1 MVTPKNIISNVC
13 SKIKSNYEFEEGFVG
28 MKMDDIKHVQL
39 SEIAELITKGTT
51 PTTLGYEFQDSGVN
65 FLKIECLD
73 ENGVFIKSKVAHISE
88 ECHEKLKRS
97 QLKDGDILFSIAGA
111 IGRVAI
117 VTEEMLPAN
126 TNQALAIIRITNEE
140 VYLPYI
146 KLILTSTIVKDQF
159 EKKKQGVAQLN
170 LSLKDINEIS
180 IPLPNIEKQIEL
192 AELFGK
198 VANVIAKRNE
208 EIKSLDEL
216 IKARFVELFG
226 ECNSYEKLENA
237 DVIISDGN
245 YSSKYPTA
253 DEFVGDGVP
262 FIRASNMVNNTIT
275 DEEMYFI
282 SKEKHAELL
291 KGHVKPY
298 DVLIATRGAG
308 IGKIAVVP
316 ERHNDSNIN
325 AQIVLLRCNFKEYNP
340 LYLSWYLKLQT
351 TQMKIQGL
359 VSGSAQPQLPI
370 KRLIQLE
377 LLKPEIEMQNQF
389 ADFVRQVDK
398 SKFNDMITEDYYSR
412 ENSRCRNNV
421 FSEYMYYIGAY
432 VKKLV

>member
-1 MVTPKNIISNVC
+1 
-13 SKIKSNYEFEEGFVG
+13 

-51 PTTLGYEFQDSGVN
+51 PTTLGYEFQDSGEN

-226 ECNSYEKLENA
+226 DENNSYGWDIVNVEDVA
-237 DVIISDGN
+237 DVQVGVVIKPAQYYTDSQNGIKTFRSLNVGPMYIKDNDWVYFTEEGNNKNAKSILKENDLLIVRSGAPGTACVVSKEYEGCNAIDIIIAHPHLDKVNPHYLCAYTNLPHGKKQIEEGTGGAAQQHFN
-245 YSSKYPTA
+245 VGKYNKLKLMLPPM
-253 DEFVGDGVP
+253 DKQEEFVVFMD
-262 FIRASNMVNNTIT
+262 
-275 DEEMYFI
+275 
-282 SKEKHAELL
+282 
-291 KGHVKPY
+291 
-298 DVLIATRGAG
+298 
-308 IGKIAVVP
+308 
-316 ERHNDSNIN
+316 
-325 AQIVLLRCNFKEYNP
+325 QI
-340 LYLSWYLKLQT
+340 
-351 TQMKIQGL
+351 
-359 VSGSAQPQLPI
+359 
-370 KRLIQLE
+370 
-377 LLKPEIEMQNQF
+377 
-389 ADFVRQVDK
+389 DK

-412 ENSRCRNNV
+412 ENSRCRDNV
-421 FSEYMYYIGAY
+421 FFRVYILHRGICEKTSLNY
-432 VKKLV
+432 PI